1 MSLPNNNNRQHSPFK
16 VPDGYFESL
25 DGRIMK
31 QIEASEAPVHKRRST
46 TVRPLWRV
54 LPLVGVAATIALAF
68 VIAGLHSDEM
78 NTVSQNPVNEVKI
91 TQDLSDKNI
100 ESVYDYLVL
109 DNEIIYDYAT
119 E

>member
-1 MSLPNNNNRQHSPFK
+1 MPLPNSNNRQHNPFK

-25 DGRIMK
+25 DSRIMK
-31 QIEASEAPVHKRRST
+31 RIEASEARVIKRRST
-46 TVRPLWRV
+46 SVRPLWRV
-54 LPLVGVAATIALAF
+54 LPLVGIAATIALAI
-68 VIAGLHSDEM
+68 VIAGLHSDGM
-78 NTVSQNPVNEVKI
+78 STVSNNPVDEVKI